1 MLWLLLIQSMAARPD
16 PCPEQ
21 ALRECSADARSFEG
35 SPPLTV
41 KLSQSVTQGIAN
53 GKTFEEPYW
62 DCDVLVIGGGKTRK
76 LTHHADDLKLELE
89 PGSYVVRLDAC
100 FGCAKDVPVTIAK
113 GKATV
118 VQASCHTQG
127 K

>member
-1 MLWLLLIQSMAARPD
+1 MLWLLLIQSLAARPD

-21 ALRECSADARSFEG
+21 ALRECRADVRTNDG
-35 SPPLTV
+35 SPALT
-41 KLSQSVTQGIAN
+41 LTMSQSVTQGIAN
-53 GKTFEEPYW
+53 GKTFDEPYW
-62 DCDVLVIGGGKTRK
+62 DCEVLVIGGGKTRK
-76 LTHHADDLKLELE
+76 AQHHADDLKFDLK
-89 PGSYVVRLDAC
+89 PGAYVVRLDSC

>member
-16 PCPEQ
+16 PCPER
-21 ALRECSADARSFEG
+21 ALHECTARAQSFDG

-41 KLSQSVTQGIAN
+41 KMSQSVTQGIAN
-53 GKTFEEPYW
+53 GKTFSEPYW

-76 LTHHADDLKLELE
+76 ATHHADDLKFDLK
-89 PGSYVVRLDAC
+89 PGRYVVRLDSC
-100 FGCAKDVPVTIAK
+100 FGCAQDVSVTIAK
-113 GKATV
+113 DKATV

>member
-21 ALRECSADARSFEG
+21 SLRECRADVRTVDKGAG
-35 SPPLTV
+35 LTV
-41 KLSQSVTQGIAN
+41 TMSQSVTQGIAN
-53 GKTFEEPYW
+53 GETFAEPYW

-76 LTHHADDLKLELE
+76 ATHHADDLHFDLK
-89 PGSYVVRLDAC
+89 PGRYVVRFDSC
-100 FGCAKDVPVTIAK
+100 FGCAQDVPVTMTK
-113 GKATV
+113 GKAAV